1 MIFSYSAEVAEAL
14 AIQEGCLLARELG
27 LRQVIVESDA
37 QNIVRAI
44 QIKYTP
50 RGTNKVAHM
59 FAQHAM
65 EIVDRSSWRNIGPN
79 FILNQLQE
87 DVPARSA
94 S

>member
-1 MIFSYSAEVAEAL
+1 M
-14 AIQEGCLLARELG
+14 
-27 LRQVIVESDA
+27 IVESDA
-37 QNIVRAI
+37 QNIVQAI
-44 QIKYTP
+44 QAGQKEGACIGHIVDYIGEFLKSFAIGHIKYTP

-59 FAQHAM
+59 FAQHAK
-65 EIVDRSSWRNIGPN
+65 EIVDRNTWRNIGPN